1 MAAGPASSAVL
12 RMAAKFCAEDSSL
25 DRSAALRKAAQRQ
38 SQVLDPRFS
47 AVDLERLESELRQY
61 QLVFRQD
68 QAVSLRHL
76 RQEALRAMAFLAEFS
91 PRLVGS
97 VLSGTADRESV
108 VTLHLFADPPEAVLY
123 FLLAK
128 NIPFRES
135 ERGYHYRGGR
145 SVRAT
150 VLSVVAFEVP
160 FDLVLFDAEAI
171 RQAPLAAGGKSLMA
185 RASAAKLAEV
195 LQTEGVAE

>member
-1 MAAGPASSAVL
+1 MAGGPASAAVL
-12 RMAAKFCAEDSSL
+12 RMAARFCAEDASL

-38 SQVLDPRFS
+38 NQPLDPRFS

-68 QAVSLRHL
+68 QTMTLRHL

-97 VLSGTADRESV
+97 VLSGTADRDSV
-108 VTLHLFADPPEAVLY
+108 VTLHLFADPPEAVLH

-160 FDLVLFDAEAI
+160 FDLVVFEAEAI
-171 RQAPLAAGGKSLMA
+171 RAAPMVAGGKTSMP
-185 RASAAKLAEV
+185 RASAAKLAEL
-195 LQTEGVAE
+195 LQAEGVTE